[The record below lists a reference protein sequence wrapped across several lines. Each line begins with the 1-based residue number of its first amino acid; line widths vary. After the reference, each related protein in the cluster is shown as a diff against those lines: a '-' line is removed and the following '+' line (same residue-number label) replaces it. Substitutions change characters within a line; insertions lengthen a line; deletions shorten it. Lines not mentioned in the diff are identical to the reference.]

1 MITGVENGRIYL
13 PAENP
18 DKPNERTAMHPETNA
33 DQVIMNADGQTL
45 NEFLG
50 PQMIVSEDKPSRTC
64 IWGQITATRI

>member
-1 MITGVENGRIYL
+1 MITGVENGRSYL

-33 DQVIMNADGQTL
+33 DQVIMNADGETL

-50 PQMIVSEDKPSRTC
+50 PQTILAETQPNRSC
-64 IWGQITATRI
+64 IWAQITATRI